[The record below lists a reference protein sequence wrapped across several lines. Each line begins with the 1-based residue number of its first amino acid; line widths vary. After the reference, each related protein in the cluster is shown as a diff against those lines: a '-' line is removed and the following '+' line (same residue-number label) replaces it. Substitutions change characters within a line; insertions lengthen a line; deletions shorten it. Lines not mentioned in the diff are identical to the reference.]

1 MKFKCKMVRNSAA
14 LRILCQKPF
23 LTGISKAQE
32 SESMMNEDIFSIR
45 KDQLPRI
52 CQHITSLALRNPS
65 VTIRQT

>member
-1 MKFKCKMVRNSAA
+1 MKSKCKMIGNSAT
-14 LRILCQKPF
+14 LRILCQKPS
-23 LTGISKAQE
+23 LTGILKTQK

-52 CQHITSLALRNPS
+52 CQHITPLALRNPS